1 MNTTDLYELLK
12 DKTELLA
19 KYSILRLYVNTY
31 RAIASHPGAQT
42 PILALQ
48 NIISDIAKAPP
59 TELLVLLEG
68 DLDIP
73 LASEP
78 PPVPE
83 AIANYLSQPVVYP
96 KDPGSVTPPGA
107 ATQLQSLIEAAKNY
121 AASGFKNC
129 TNDQYQERLAICNS
143 CEFYDRNAFMG
154 AGRCLKCGCSG
165 IKLKLGSS
173 TCPIGKWGA
182 VV

>member
-1 MNTTDLYELLK
+1 MNTTDLYNLLIATPELLS
-12 DKTELLA
+12 

-31 RAIASHPGAQT
+31 RAIASHPGAAT

-48 NIISDIAKAPP
+48 NIISDIAKSPP
-59 TELLVLLEG
+59 LELVALLKG
-68 DLDIP
+68 NLDIS
-73 LASEP
+73 LDSNP

-83 AIANYLSQPVVYP
+83 PIAKYMELPVNYKGATKNYP
-96 KDPGSVTPPGA
+96 PSV
-107 ATQLQSLIEAAKNY
+107 ATQLKSLAEAAKSY
-121 AASGFKNC
+121 ASSGFKNC
-129 TNDQYQERLAICNS
+129 EEYQYQARLAICNG

-165 IKLKLGSS
+165 LKLKIAASK
-173 TCPIGKWGA
+173 CPIDKWGP